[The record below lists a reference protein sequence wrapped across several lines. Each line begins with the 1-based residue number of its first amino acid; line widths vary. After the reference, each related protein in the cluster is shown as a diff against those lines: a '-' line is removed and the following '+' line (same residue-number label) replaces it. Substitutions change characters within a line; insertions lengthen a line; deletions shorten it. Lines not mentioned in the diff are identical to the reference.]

1 MEQYGHNL
9 YSQNSI
15 EFLMNHE
22 LIFDET
28 SILEIQ
34 FGKIER
40 QNTFN
45 LAEKD
50 KTFNK
55 IQKFETFPKI
65 HLFKMPNFK

>member
-1 MEQYGHNL
+1 
-9 YSQNSI
+9 
-15 EFLMNHE
+15 MNHE